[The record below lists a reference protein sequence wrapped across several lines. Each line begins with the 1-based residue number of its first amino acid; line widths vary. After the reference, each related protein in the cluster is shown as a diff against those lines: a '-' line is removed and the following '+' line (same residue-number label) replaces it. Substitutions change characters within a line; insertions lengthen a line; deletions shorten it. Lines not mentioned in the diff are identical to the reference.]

1 MDPSATASFEAQL
14 TPLLDRA
21 YAAAWHLTR
30 NTVDAED
37 LVQEAAL
44 LAWRGYAGFR
54 AGSNFRAW
62 FLRIL
67 TNKFI
72 SNYRTDRRR
81 GGVVDLDEVPEFSL
95 WQHGREAGLVAPG
108 SDPAQALTRQ
118 LTADQIAAAL
128 DALPEDY
135 RVAAVLYFMDDLSYQ
150 EIADIL
156 EIPVG
161 TVRSRLHRG
170 RRLLRKELWSLAHA
184 AGLVAAGDP
193 EREDP

>member
-1 MDPSATASFEAQL
+1 MDESATASFEAQL

-30 NTVDAED
+30 NTVEAED

-54 AGSNFRAW
+54 PGSSFRAW

-72 SNYRTDRRR
+72 SDYRTARRR
-81 GGVVDLDEVPEFSL
+81 GGVVDLDDVPEFSL
-95 WQHGREAGLVAPG
+95 WQHGREAGLMAPG
-108 SDPAQALTRQ
+108 SDPAGELTRR

-128 DALPEDY
+128 DQLPEDY
-135 RVAAVLYFMDDLSYQ
+135 RVAAVLYFVEDLSYQ
-150 EIADIL
+150 EIAEIL
-156 EIPVG
+156 DVPVG

-184 AGLVAAGDP
+184 AGLVTATDPAA
-193 EREDP
+193 EDA